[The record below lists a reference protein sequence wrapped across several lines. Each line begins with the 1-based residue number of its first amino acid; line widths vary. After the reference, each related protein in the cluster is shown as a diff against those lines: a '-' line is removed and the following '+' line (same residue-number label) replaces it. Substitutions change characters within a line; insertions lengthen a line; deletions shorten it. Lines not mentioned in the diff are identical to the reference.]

1 VTVETFTAATDHR
14 DPTSAAQ
21 RVRNYVRAFAQL
33 GREGRAV
40 AAVDTLDHVA
50 LDVRDLDA
58 LVDAVDHGAGR
69 VPVNRALADA
79 RDEVA
84 ALRVAMRQKNGQ
96 PGMAYAVVAA
106 LRAEYDLVPKGSA
119 ALWRDLARRADGGDP
134 GAAMQLVGAVL
145 AALEVLG

>member
-1 VTVETFTAATDHR
+1 MDQTAASEYA
-14 DPTSAAQ
+14 PQGYVPAA
-21 RVRNYVRAFAQL
+21 A
-33 GREGRAV
+33 
-40 AAVDTLDHVA
+40 HVLVCEA
-50 LDVRDLDA
+50 LDA
-58 LVDAVDHGAGR
+58 A
-69 VPVNRALADA
+69 RA
-79 RDEVA
+79 EVA

-145 AALEVLG
+145 AALEDLG